1 MALRFYRPT
10 TAGRRGASVID
21 FKKEITKSTPEKSLI
36 ERIPNTGGRNAHG
49 RITARAITNSGK
61 TRFYRKIDFKRTKD
75 GVPAK
80 VAGIEYDPNRSSFI
94 ALLHYADGEKRYI
107 LCPHGLSVG
116 TTVLSG
122 QQVEPDVGN
131 AMPLRNMPL
140 GTIIHNV
147 ELHPGAGGQLIRSAG
162 GEGRL
167 MAKEGDVAH
176 ILLPSGEMRKVPLD
190 CRGTVGQVGNLDHE
204 KVQWGKAGRAIYA
217 LHKRPTTRGI
227 AKNPV
232 DHPMGGGSAKGK
244 GHIPQ
249 SPSSV
254 LAKGGKTRKPK
265 ARTNRQIIRRRKGA
279 AVQVV

>member
-1 MALRFYRPT
+1 
-10 TAGRRGASVID
+10 
-21 FKKEITKSTPEKSLI
+21 
-36 ERIPNTGGRNAHG
+36 
-49 RITARAITNSGK
+49 
-61 TRFYRKIDFKRTKD
+61 
-75 GVPAK
+75 
-80 VAGIEYDPNRSSFI
+80 
-94 ALLHYADGEKRYI
+94 
-107 LCPHGLSVG
+107 
-116 TTVLSG
+116 
-122 QQVEPDVGN
+122 
-131 AMPLRNMPL
+131 MPLRNMPL

-147 ELHPGAGGQLIRSAG
+147 ELHPGSGGQLIRSAG
-162 GEGRL
+162 AEGRL

-217 LHKRPTTRGI
+217 LRKRPTTRGI

>member
-10 TAGRRGASVID
+10 TPGRRGASVID
-21 FKKEITKSTPEKSLI
+21 FKKELTKSTPEKSLI
-36 ERIPNTGGRNAHG
+36 ERIPNTGGRTAHG
-49 RITARAITNSGK
+49 RITSRHITNCGR
-61 TRFYRKIDFKRTKD
+61 TRFYRKIDFKRMKD

-107 LCPHGLSVG
+107 LCPNGLSVG
-116 TTVLSG
+116 TTVVSG
-122 QQVEPDVGN
+122 NQVEPDVGN

-147 ELHPGAGGQLIRSAG
+147 ELHPGSGGQMIRSAG
-162 GEGRL
+162 AEGRL
-167 MAKEGDVAH
+167 MAKEGEEAH

-217 LHKRPTTRGI
+217 LRKRPTTRGI

>member
-1 MALRFYRPT
+1 MALRFYRPIT
-10 TAGRRGASVID
+10 PGQRGASVLD
-21 FKKEITKSTPEKSLI
+21 YKAELTRDTPEKSLI
-36 ERIPNTGGRNAHG
+36 ERIPSTGGRNAHG
-49 RITARAITNSGK
+49 RITNRAMTHCGRP
-61 TRFYRKIDFKRTKD
+61 RFYRRIDFRRDKD
-75 GVPAK
+75 GVPAR
-80 VAGIEYDPNRSSFI
+80 VAAIEYDPNRSAFI

-107 LCPHGLSVG
+107 LCPQGLKVG
-116 TTVLSG
+116 TTVASG
-122 QQVEPDVGN
+122 PEVEPDVGN

-140 GTIIHNV
+140 GSVIHNI
-147 ELHPGAGGQLIRSAG
+147 ELHPGAGGQLVRAAG

-167 MAKEGDVAH
+167 LAKEGDTAH
-176 ILLPSGEMRKVPLD
+176 VVLPSGEMRKVPLD
-190 CRGTVGQVGNLDHE
+190 CRATIGQVGNLDHG

-249 SPSSV
+249 SPTGV